1 MNDKLQEAHSLYC
14 KAYKI
19 CQRATGEGKD
29 YIGFRR
35 WKDSFRLIVSY
46 DHCNGMSSAR
56 MGLSI
61 TDWAENVLYRLQECG
76 FVYDLPLDEY
86 FEKLHETGYGRVA

>member
-1 MNDKLQEAHSLYC
+1 
-14 KAYKI
+14 
-19 CQRATGEGKD
+19 
-29 YIGFRR
+29 
-35 WKDSFRLIVSY
+35 
-46 DHCNGMSSAR
+46 